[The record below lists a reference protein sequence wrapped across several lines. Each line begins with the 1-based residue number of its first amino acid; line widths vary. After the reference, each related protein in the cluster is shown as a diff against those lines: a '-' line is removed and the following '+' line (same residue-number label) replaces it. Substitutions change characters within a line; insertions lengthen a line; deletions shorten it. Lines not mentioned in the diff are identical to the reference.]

1 MRFGIIGA
9 GEIGAL
15 RARAIAAVAAAKLV
29 AVADRDP
36 ARASALGSRYGCV
49 QHADATGL
57 LADPAVEAVIVS
69 TPPPLHREHVLA
81 ALASGR
87 PVLCEKP
94 LAPTVEDCRQMVEA
108 AERRGLALATGFNIR
123 HFPAFDLARRA
134 LAEGRIGD
142 LDFVRAYH
150 GHQGGAE
157 FTHEAVHDVG
167 SSGGGTLMDN
177 GIHLLDLVRWFLGE
191 VAEVK
196 GYCRQS
202 LWGFAGC
209 EDNGFALLRSPE
221 GKVAMLQS
229 SWTEWRGY
237 GFFLEA
243 YGTRGFVR
251 ASYPPM
257 LFQIATADRPGR
269 RLRPRRKWFPL
280 FQVRERLLSYRWT
293 MVESFRREI
302 EDFMAAVA
310 AGRSPGS
317 SGRDGLLATALAH
330 AIYQSSESG
339 QYVRLA
345 DPT

>member
-1 MRFGIIGA
+1 VRFGIIGA
-9 GEIGAL
+9 GEVGAL
-15 RARAIAAVAAAKLV
+15 RARAIARIPAVTLA

-36 ARASALGSRYGCV
+36 ARASAVADRHGCTRYED
-49 QHADATGL
+49 ADAL

-69 TPPPLHREHVLA
+69 TPPALHREHVLA

-94 LAPTVEDCRQMVEA
+94 LAPTVEDCRPMVEE
-108 AERRGLALATGFNIR
+108 AERLGLALATGFNIR
-123 HFPAFDLARRA
+123 RFPAFDLAHRT
-134 LAEGRIGD
+134 LVEGRIGD

-157 FTHEAVHDVG
+157 FTHESVHDVR

-177 GIHLLDLVRWFLGE
+177 GIHLLDLTRWFLGD

-196 GYCRQS
+196 GYRRQS
-202 LWGFAGC
+202 LWRFAGC
-209 EDNGFALLRSPE
+209 EDNGFALLRNRE

-257 LFQIATADRPGR
+257 LFQIATSDHPGR
-269 RLRPRRKWFPL
+269 RLRARRKWFPL

-293 MVESFRREI
+293 MVESFRVEI
-302 EDFMAAVA
+302 EDFVAAVA
-310 AGRSPGS
+310 ARRPPDS
-317 SGRDGLLATALAH
+317 SGRDGMLATALAH

-339 QYVRLA
+339 ECVRLA
-345 DPT
+345 RSP